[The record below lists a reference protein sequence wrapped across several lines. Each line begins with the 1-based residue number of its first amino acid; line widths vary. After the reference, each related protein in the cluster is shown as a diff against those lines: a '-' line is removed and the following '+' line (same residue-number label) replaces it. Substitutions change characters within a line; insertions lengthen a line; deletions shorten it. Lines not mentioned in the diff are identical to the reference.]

1 MARVTSVKRI
11 RTLLNNCSESSVD
24 RVSGFS
30 MPARLGGGVLLTFSP
45 GGRHEHTTV
54 AMISPMLPNRVG
66 PDMPDKIVRGA
77 KTDSFACSGFCEVCG
92 LGENSPRC
100 KYRSNSFEMTLRRNK
115 NLRSGRPSL
124 ANSAM
129 TCRNWSAGLRYV
141 SLNEVNMYSMNQ
153 MTYEAGGFDGNFS
166 LISLRVCL

>member
-1 MARVTSVKRI
+1 MTPVKRFERI
-11 RTLLNNCSESSVD
+11 RTLLNNCSDSSVD

-45 GGRHEHTTV
+45 GGRHEHTMA

-66 PDMPDKIVRGA
+66 PDMPEMIVRGA
-77 KTDSFACSGFCEVCG
+77 KTDSLACSGFCEGGG

-100 KYRSNSFEMTLRRNK
+100 KYKSNNFKMTFRRNK
-115 NLRSGRPSL
+115 NLRSGMPSL
-124 ANSAM
+124 ANSAI
-129 TCRNWSAGLRYV
+129 TCKNWSAGLRYV

-153 MTYEAGGFDGNFS
+153 MT
-166 LISLRVCL
+166 